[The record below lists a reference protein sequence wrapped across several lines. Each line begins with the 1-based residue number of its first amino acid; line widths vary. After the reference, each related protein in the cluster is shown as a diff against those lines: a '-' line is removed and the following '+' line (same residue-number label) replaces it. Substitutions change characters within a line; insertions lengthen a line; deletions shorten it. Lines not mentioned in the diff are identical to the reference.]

1 MEPERREE
9 WAARVVAWHHRD
21 PLALRVTPQQVGAFG
36 WVDLPFAGGARRSR
50 WRPVFTEKVLDK
62 VSARRLAAWARRHG
76 QESRP
81 EADGLPLHQV
91 AIDRTRVPEGG
102 VAVVLWLGQATL
114 QTPAGPVPVLLD
126 SRPGGAVL
134 GRRRR
139 SPRRVAV
146 AATALAAVVAL
157 AGTFAWVVQGG
168 RADEVAAPAAA
179 SAPVAASA
187 ASSASGPVSAAAA
200 APAAASAASVPAAA
214 AAASAASA
222 ASASR
227 AAAPVASAASAAA
240 AASAASAAPARVS
253 VAPPAP
259 IITPRAVDAEG
270 HRLREPPALLLGDDE
285 RRAARRAGEAARA
298 ASAARRADRHEIVY
312 ALVTRPSRTPA
323 ESRLLGRDLEAALG
337 ALEGTPRC
345 PRVEVLP
352 AGDDWRA
359 VCWPLLRRDEA
370 ERLREQLVQRGQRVE
385 LIEF

>member
-1 MEPERREE
+1 MEPERRDE

-21 PLALRVTPQQVGAFG
+21 PLALRVTPQQVGEFG
-36 WVDLPFAGGARRSR
+36 WVDLPFAGGARRAR
-50 WRPVFTEKVLDK
+50 WRPVFTEKVLEA

-91 AIDRTRVPEGG
+91 AIDRARVPEDG

-114 QTPAGPVPVLLD
+114 QTPAGPVQVLLD

-139 SPRRVAV
+139 SRRRVAV
-146 AATALAAVVAL
+146 AAIALAAVAAL
-157 AGTFAWVVQGG
+157 AGAFAWVVQRG
-168 RADEVAAPAAA
+168 RGDELAAPPVAAA

-187 ASSASGPVSAAAA
+187 ASGAASSAS
-200 APAAASAASVPAAA
+200 APAAASAPASAAASAASAPTTASSA
-214 AAASAASA
+214 AAASAAS
-222 ASASR
+222 SAS
-227 AAAPVASAASAAA
+227 PASAAA
-240 AASAASAAPARVS
+240 AASSPPPKLS
-253 VAPPAP
+253 VAPPTP
-259 IITPRAVDAEG
+259 IITPRALDADG
-270 HRLREPPALLLGDDE
+270 HRLREPPAFLLGDDE

-312 ALVTRPSRTPA
+312 ALVTRASRTPA

-337 ALEGTPRC
+337 ALKGTPRC

-359 VCWPLLRRDEA
+359 VCWPLLKRDEA
-370 ERLREQLVQRGQRVE
+370 QRLRDLLVERGQRVE
-385 LIEF
+385 MIEF